1 MLIFLAAFLK
11 AVNGPDQEEHGQ
23 CHDQK
28 TDNCINEDPV
38 VDSHSVSGLG
48 IGQGSV
54 WSNGIAGLYG
64 EVKVFKIDPAQQPA
78 KGGHENIIDEGIDN
92 GAE

>member
-1 MLIFLAAFLK
+1 MLIILTAFLK

-28 TDNCINEDPV
+28 TDNCINEDPI
-38 VDSHSVSGLG
+38 VDCHSASSLG
-48 IGQGSV
+48 IGQGGV
-54 WSNGIAGLYG
+54 WPNGSAGFDG
-64 EVKVFKIDPAQQPA
+64 DVKVFKIDPAQQPA